1 MRLAM
6 LAPDIIESVI
16 RGDYPANISVNS
28 TRKSVP
34 DLWEEQRRMLLENQ
48 WTAKRP
54 SDSDARRPYCSRN
67 PRNLR
72 PLDLLNRQ

>member
-6 LAPDIIESVI
+6 LAPYIIESVI

-34 DLWEEQRRMLLENQ
+34 DLWTDQVTELM
-48 WTAKRP
+48 K
-54 SDSDARRPYCSRN
+54 
-67 PRNLR
+67 
-72 PLDLLNRQ
+72 

>member
-28 TRKSVP
+28 IRKSVP

-48 WTAKRP
+48 
-54 SDSDARRPYCSRN
+54 
-67 PRNLR
+67 
-72 PLDLLNRQ
+72 

>member
-1 MRLAM
+1 MLKKPAKLTNNGYIAYQTCVWAMRLAM

-48 WTAKRP
+48 
-54 SDSDARRPYCSRN
+54 
-67 PRNLR
+67 
-72 PLDLLNRQ
+72 

>member
-1 MRLAM
+1 MLKKTAKLTNNGYIAYQTCVWAMRLAM

-34 DLWEEQRRMLLENQ
+34 DLWKDQVTELM
-48 WTAKRP
+48 K
-54 SDSDARRPYCSRN
+54 
-67 PRNLR
+67 
-72 PLDLLNRQ
+72 

>member
-1 MRLAM
+1 MLKSHAKLTNNGYIAYQTCVWAMRLAM
-6 LAPDIIESVI
+6 LAPYIIESVI

-48 WTAKRP
+48 
-54 SDSDARRPYCSRN
+54 
-67 PRNLR
+67 
-72 PLDLLNRQ
+72 

>member
-1 MRLAM
+1 MLKSLAKLTNNGYIAYQTCVWAMRLAM

-34 DLWEEQRRMLLENQ
+34 DLWKDQVTELM
-48 WTAKRP
+48 K
-54 SDSDARRPYCSRN
+54 
-67 PRNLR
+67 
-72 PLDLLNRQ
+72 